1 MYASFK
7 SVTAKNGKI
16 LTPTRRG
23 GFFVDLN
30 GLGILRD
37 EPSQHHF
44 SFPSSW
50 LTHTTSNVKCLTH
63 YHAVIYIY
71 IYSCLATSL
80 PSLTRWHKL
89 SPFSSRSCA
98 AQIFLP
104 SSQMFQANS
113 KSVLRLGFRYISQK
127 LSAHCFIILF
137 PQAFISTSL
146 LNLFLLTFSSVS
158 ITPAHLYPLKI
169 LLLPYQDTTLSYCHT
184 PYALSQHLLL
194 GVVHRSLSSSF
205 SWPCPMI

>member
-16 LTPTRRG
+16 LTHTRRG

-63 YHAVIYIY
+63 YHAVSIYIFLLGHLFALTY
-71 IYSCLATSL
+71 QMTQTFSVFEPVPVLHKFDL
-80 PSLTRWHKL
+80 PLK
-89 SPFSSRSCA
+89 
-98 AQIFLP
+98 P

-113 KSVLRLGFRYISQK
+113 KSVLRLGFRHISQK
-127 LSAHCFIILF
+127 LSMHCFIILF
-137 PQAFISTSL
+137 SQAFISPSL
-146 LNLFLLTFSSVS
+146 LNLFLLTFSSLS
-158 ITPAHLYPLKI
+158 ITPTDLYL
-169 LLLPYQDTTLSYCHT
+169 
-184 PYALSQHLLL
+184 
-194 GVVHRSLSSSF
+194 
-205 SWPCPMI
+205 

>member
-1 MYASFK
+1 MDWEFYAITF
-7 SVTAKNGKI
+7 T
-16 LTPTRRG
+16 TP
-23 GFFVDLN
+23 FFLPLQLVNSHNFQCEMFDTLSCRF
-30 GLGILRD
+30 I
-37 EPSQHHF
+37 
-44 SFPSSW
+44 
-50 LTHTTSNVKCLTH
+50 
-63 YHAVIYIY
+63 YIYIY

-80 PSLTRWHKL
+80 LSLTRWHKL

-158 ITPAHLYPLKI
+158 ITPTHLYPLKI

>member
-1 MYASFK
+1 MFGTLSCRF
-7 SVTAKNGKI
+7 
-16 LTPTRRG
+16 
-23 GFFVDLN
+23 
-30 GLGILRD
+30 
-37 EPSQHHF
+37 
-44 SFPSSW
+44 
-50 LTHTTSNVKCLTH
+50 
-63 YHAVIYIY
+63 IYIY
-71 IYSCLATSL
+71 IYIYIPAL
-80 PSLTRWHKL
+80 PPLCPHLPDDTNFLR
-89 SPFSSRSCA
+89 FRARSCA

-146 LNLFLLTFSSVS
+146 LNFFLLTFSSVS
-158 ITPAHLYPLKI
+158 ITPTHLYPLKI

-184 PYALSQHLLL
+184 PYALSQNLLL
-194 GVVHRSLSSSF
+194 GVVHRSLSF